1 MPLHNGLR
9 IHVPDHLQERREQ
22 SEIEDIEMRKGQDR
36 VTAQIEKTSQ
46 LITRVE
52 EQLFSPW
59 ERLVD
64 LLAEGNLIRLLQEQ
78 GISVFYTFQRLKDY
92 SGKTNYEFDI
102 IAQNGDE
109 MVVVEV
115 KPTLR
120 SSDVKEFAYKMEKF
134 REWLPRYAENTIYGA
149 MAYIQADSNVVRQ
162 AEKNGFFVI
171 RATGDS
177 ASIVNQD
184 GFKPKKF

>member
-1 MPLHNGLR
+1 MSLHKGAR
-9 IHVPDHLQERREQ
+9 FQAPSHLQEKHEKF
-22 SEIEDIEMRKGQDR
+22 EVEDIEMRKGQDR
-36 VTAQIEKTSQ
+36 VNTQIEKTSQ

-59 ERLVD
+59 VRLVD
-64 LLAEGNLIRLLQEQ
+64 LLAEGNLRRIQQKR
-78 GISVFYTFQRLKDY
+78 GISVLYTFQRLKDY

-115 KPTLR
+115 KTTLR

-134 REWLPRYAENTIYGA
+134 REWLPLYTENTIYGS
-149 MAYIQADSNVVRQ
+149 MAYFHADSNVVSQ
-162 AEKNGFFVI
+162 AEKNGFSYLDN
-171 RATGDS
+171 RG
-177 ASIVNQD
+177 
-184 GFKPKKF
+184 